1 MQPFSCQ
8 PRLLLQFAGPLRG
21 LRGLLFFGGGLGPVH
36 VLQQVALGLG
46 LNCEAGHCLMM
57 WGLGVVLLLLRG
69 WALHLGLQVTVGLGL
84 IWHWVMLWGLAVV
97 HLLLRGWAV
106 HLGLQV
112 TVGLGLNW
120 EAELCLRLWG
130 LGVVLL
136 LVRGWAVL
144 LGVLVDLRV
153 ALVLGLLRGWAVGG
167 SP

>member
-8 PRLLLQFAGPLRG
+8 PRLLLQFAGLLRG
-21 LRGLLFFGGGLGPVH
+21 LRGLLFFGGVLGPVH

-57 WGLGVVLLLLRG
+57 WGLAVVLLLLRG
-69 WALHLGLQVTVGLGL
+69 WALHLGLQ
-84 IWHWVMLWGLAVV
+84 VMLWGLAVV

-120 EAELCLRLWG
+120 EAEICLRLWG